1 MKIHT
6 GQVRLP
12 PGTSG
17 TSRPGSPRI
26 RPATEFLV
34 TKVVRPLLAKLV
46 VSRAAYARQGVAPIY
61 RQQRRHERTCQLL
74 HWYHLN
80 DTIAVMGVTRVA
92 ARVSE
97 LAARQWGL
105 LTTAQAEAEGITR
118 LQLARLADAGV
129 IERFGRGIYASP
141 AAVDERTPLRAA
153 WLSLN
158 PSELAEERL
167 ADPPSSGVLSHTSAA
182 SLHGLGDLLDDEPE
196 ITAPGRKQSR
206 RGIRLHRAT
215 LRTDE
220 VTIVEG
226 LPVTTP
232 ARTVAD
238 LLRDGHD
245 PSHVAEIAGDA
256 LRRDLASRREL
267 AAALEPLACRNGQ
280 SNGAALLEYLLDLV
294 GLSGMA
300 LVANLA
306 TSDLGKALVAAG
318 QLSAI
323 RSIIESVSKLDIPT
337 NTLGSLNVEA
347 MEAFTKDVVL
357 PRFPE
362 GMLPNIDMSTIIEAA
377 TFSIPV
383 DTEAFQKVLSAS
395 VPTWLPEVIRSIP
408 ADAWP
413 PATLTA
419 TSSNRVEA
427 SA

>member
-1 MKIHT
+1 M
-6 GQVRLP
+6 
-12 PGTSG
+12 
-17 TSRPGSPRI
+17 
-26 RPATEFLV
+26 
-34 TKVVRPLLAKLV
+34 
-46 VSRAAYARQGVAPIY
+46 GVA
-61 RQQRRHERTCQLL
+61 
-74 HWYHLN
+74 
-80 DTIAVMGVTRVA
+80 DVA

-153 WLSLN
+153 WLSLS

-167 ADPPSSGVLSHTSAA
+167 ADPPSSGVFSHTSAA
-182 SLHGLGDLLDDEPE
+182 SLHGLGDLLDDQPE
-196 ITAPGRKQSR
+196 VTAPARKQSR

-215 LRTDE
+215 LCTDE
-220 VTIVEG
+220 VTITEG

-232 ARTVAD
+232 ARTIAD

-256 LRRDLASRREL
+256 LRRGLASRHEL
-267 AAALEPLACRNGQ
+267 AVALEPLARRNGQ

-294 GLSGMA
+294 GLSGTA
-300 LVANLA
+300 LA
-306 TSDLGKALVAAG
+306 TSLAASDLGRALVTAG

-323 RSIIESVSKLDIPT
+323 RSIIEVASKLDAPA
-337 NTLGSLNVEA
+337 NVLGSLHVKA
-347 MEAFTKDVVL
+347 MEALTKDVVL

-362 GMLPNIDMSTIIEAA
+362 GMLPKIDTSAIIEAA
-377 TFSIPV
+377 NFSIPV
-383 DTEAFQKVLSAS
+383 DAEAFQKTLSAS
-395 VPTWLPEVIRSIP
+395 IPRWLPEVIRSIP

-413 PATLTA
+413 PSALTGISA
-419 TSSNRVEA
+419 QSDEA

>member
-1 MKIHT
+1 M
-6 GQVRLP
+6 
-12 PGTSG
+12 
-17 TSRPGSPRI
+17 
-26 RPATEFLV
+26 
-34 TKVVRPLLAKLV
+34 
-46 VSRAAYARQGVAPIY
+46 SRAAHAEQSVTPIY
-61 RQQRRHERTCQLL
+61 MRDQRREISQPLL
-74 HWYHLN
+74 HWYRIS
-80 DTIAVMGVTRVA
+80 DTIAVMGVTDVA

-105 LTTAQAEAEGITR
+105 LTTAQAETEGITR
-118 LQLARLADAGV
+118 LQLARLSDAGV

-153 WLSLN
+153 WLSLS

-182 SLHGLGDLLDDEPE
+182 SLHGIGDLLDDEPE
-196 ITAPGRKQSR
+196 ITVPGRKQSR

-256 LRRDLASRREL
+256 LRRDLASRYEL
-267 AAALEPLACRNGQ
+267 AAALEPLARRNRQ

-294 GLSGMA
+294 GLSNIA
-300 LVANLA
+300 LATNLA
-306 TSDLGKALVAAG
+306 ASDLGKALVTAG

-323 RSIIESVSKLDIPT
+323 KSFIESVSKLDIPT
-337 NTLGSLNVEA
+337 NALGSLNIEA
-347 MEAFTKDVVL
+347 TEAFMKDVVL
-357 PRFPE
+357 PRFLE
-362 GMLPNIDMSTIIEAA
+362 GILPKIDMSAIIEAA
-377 TFSIPV
+377 NFSIPV

-395 VPTWLPEVIRSIP
+395 VPTWLPEVIRALP
-408 ADAWP
+408 ADTWP
-413 PATLTA
+413 PSALTA
-419 TSSNRVEA
+419 ISAQRDEA